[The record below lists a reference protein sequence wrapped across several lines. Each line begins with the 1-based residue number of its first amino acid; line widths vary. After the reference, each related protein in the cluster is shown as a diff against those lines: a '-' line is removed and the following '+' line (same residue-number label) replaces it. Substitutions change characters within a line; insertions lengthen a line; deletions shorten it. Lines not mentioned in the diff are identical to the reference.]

1 MENEELMSTLP
12 LQIKS
17 IVQTSRNICLQT
29 EEPTEPDSFFF
40 VFFMRAS
47 NQRLFIMKFQ
57 KLALIWSC
65 NKNVLYVIM
74 ETSDKKV

>member
-29 EEPTEPDSFFF
+29 EEPTEPALFF
-40 VFFMRAS
+40 
-47 NQRLFIMKFQ
+47 
-57 KLALIWSC
+57 
-65 NKNVLYVIM
+65 LYFL
-74 ETSDKKV
+74 